1 MVESR
6 RTRKSRV
13 LELPC
18 ERRGQ
23 GWAENLNMPLLRE
36 RVSALMSDQLT
47 GGLRPA
53 LRLRL
58 HEERAVGDQIVSLLL
73 TGQSGGEI

>member
-1 MVESR
+1 
-6 RTRKSRV
+6 
-13 LELPC
+13 
-18 ERRGQ
+18 
-23 GWAENLNMPLLRE
+23 MPLLRE